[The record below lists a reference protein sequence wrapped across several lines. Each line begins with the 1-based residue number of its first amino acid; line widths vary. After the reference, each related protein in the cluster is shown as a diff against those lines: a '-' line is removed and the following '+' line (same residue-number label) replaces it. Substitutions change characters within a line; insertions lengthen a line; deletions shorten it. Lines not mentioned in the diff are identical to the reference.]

1 MFSREPKLVE
11 DSESVR
17 PLRSEVLTI
26 LSRDRIALVAL
37 LIVIAA
43 TVIAILAPFIAPFDP
58 TQQQLASYLRGPSST
73 HLLGQD
79 ELGRDLLSRL
89 MYGARVS
96 LLVGASVVG
105 ASLLIGVFLG
115 TVAGYYG
122 GKIDSVIMRI
132 VDIFLS
138 FPGIILAVGTVAV
151 VGPGLENVIIALV
164 LINWPGYTRVM
175 RGETLRVKENAYVL
189 ASRGMGASDSWI
201 MRKHIIPSAISP
213 VVVLATIG
221 FGWAVLAEAG
231 LSFLGLG
238 VQPPAP
244 SWGGMVS
251 EGLEYVLAAPLM
263 ALFPG
268 LTIAITVWGF
278 NILGDGLRD
287 ALDPSLRI

>member
-132 VDIFLS
+132 VDIFLL
-138 FPGIILAVGTVAV
+138 FPGITLSVGTSAVVWAGPEKGINTVAV
-151 VGPGLENVIIALV
+151 QNMAGS
-164 LINWPGYTRVM
+164 TRV
-175 RGETLRVKENAYVL
+175 
-189 ASRGMGASDSWI
+189 
-201 MRKHIIPSAISP
+201 
-213 VVVLATIG
+213 
-221 FGWAVLAEAG
+221 
-231 LSFLGLG
+231 
-238 VQPPAP
+238 
-244 SWGGMVS
+244 
-251 EGLEYVLAAPLM
+251 
-263 ALFPG
+263 
-268 LTIAITVWGF
+268 
-278 NILGDGLRD
+278 
-287 ALDPSLRI
+287 

>member
-132 VDIFLS
+132 VDIFFL
-138 FPGIILAVGTVAV
+138 FPRIKLAVGKVAV
-151 VGPGLENVIIALV
+151 FRPGLGDV
-164 LINWPGYTRVM
+164 
-175 RGETLRVKENAYVL
+175 VKRFGFIKL
-189 ASRGMGASDSWI
+189 AGFTEG
-201 MRKHIIPSAISP
+201 
-213 VVVLATIG
+213 IG
-221 FGWAVLAEAG
+221 
-231 LSFLGLG
+231 
-238 VQPPAP
+238 
-244 SWGGMVS
+244 GGK
-251 EGLEYVLAAPLM
+251 
-263 ALFPG
+263 
-268 LTIAITVWGF
+268 
-278 NILGDGLRD
+278 
-287 ALDPSLRI
+287 